1 MTSRGTRGGGVDW
14 TSTERRP
21 NCAGVYRCS
30 GSRLRTAA
38 AARAVA
44 ALLSAAPAL
53 RANQTATF
61 AIR

>member
-1 MTSRGTRGGGVDW
+1 MTSRGTRGGVDW
-14 TSTERRP
+14 TSTELCRRVSVF
-21 NCAGVYRCS
+21 G
-30 GSRLRTAA
+30 GAA
-38 AARAVA
+38 PHCRGGARAVA

>member
-14 TSTERRP
+14 TSTELCRRVSVF
-21 NCAGVYRCS
+21 GVAAPRCR
-30 GSRLRTAA
+30 G
-38 AARAVA
+38 ARAVA